1 MTITQ
6 MKYFSSIIKNK
17 SISMAAKENYV
28 SITSISKL
36 INDLESNYEIKLF
49 TKKRNSYILTEYGEQ
64 IYEKV
69 EKILSSY
76 EELEQTFE
84 EVKKKK
90 KIIIIGIAY
99 YLDFPLFHSFLY
111 FLIKN
116 KSNIEFKIK
125 YMRSDEVRT
134 KIEKNEID
142 IGFYLN
148 VESSNCYTENF
159 DYIALRKDKL
169 YYTIGEKHFLSNT
182 KTIHI
187 KKIKGLD
194 TALLER
200 QSGAMDYFKSNFENA
215 GLELNFFY
223 YPAQSHIINELLSG
237 NKGSIDSKGFLY
249 PDNRLIHLEIE
260 PNLFMQIKVGFN
272 RSNLK
277 IIKTVNFIN
286 ENFNEVF
293 NKGIQQI

>member
-6 MKYFSSIIKNK
+6 MKYFVSIIKNN
-17 SISMAAKENYV
+17 SITMAAKENYV

-49 TKKRNSYILTEYGEQ
+49 VKKRNSYILTEYGEQ

-69 EKILSSY
+69 KKTLSSY
-76 EELEQTFE
+76 YELKQTLEEI
-84 EVKKKK
+84 KKKK

-99 YLDFPLFHSFLY
+99 YLDFYIFHSFLY

-116 KSNIEFKIK
+116 KTNIEFKVL
-125 YMRSDEVRT
+125 YMRSNEVRT

-148 VESSNCYTENF
+148 IEDSNCYTESF
-159 DYIALRKDKL
+159 DYIILRKDKL
-169 YYTIGEKHFLSNT
+169 YYTVGEKHFLSNN
-182 KTIHI
+182 KTIS
-187 KKIKGLD
+187 KEKIKGLD

-200 QSGAMDYFKSNFENA
+200 QSGTMSYFKENFENV
-215 GLELNFFY
+215 GLKLNFFY
-223 YPAQSHIINELLSG
+223 YPAQSHVINELLSG

-249 PDNRLIHLEIE
+249 PDDRLIRLEIT
-260 PNLFMQIKVGFN
+260 PNLFMQIKLGFN
-272 RSNLK
+272 RNNLK
-277 IIKTVNFIN
+277 ILETIKFIN
-286 ENFNEVF
+286 ENFNEIF
-293 NKGIQQI
+293 IQGME

>member
-36 INDLESNYEIKLF
+36 IHDLESNYEIKLF
-49 TKKRNSYILTEYGEQ
+49 IKKRNSYILTEYGEQ
-64 IYEKV
+64 INEKV
-69 EKILSSY
+69 KKILLSY

-84 EVKKKK
+84 EIKKKK
-90 KIIIIGIAY
+90 KIIIVGIAY
-99 YLDFPLFHSFLY
+99 YLDFHIFHSFLY

-116 KSNIEFKIK
+116 KPDIEFKIL

-148 VESSNCYTENF
+148 VEGSNCYTEIF
-159 DYIALRKDKL
+159 DYIILRKDKL
-169 YYTIGEKHFLSNT
+169 YYTVAKSHFLSND
-182 KTIHI
+182 KTII
-187 KKIKGLD
+187 KEKIKGLD

-200 QSGAMDYFKSNFENA
+200 QSGTMNYFKENFINV

-223 YPAQSHIINELLSG
+223 YPAKSHIINELLSG
-237 NKGSIDSKGFLY
+237 SKGSLDSKGFLY

-260 PNLFMQIKVGFN
+260 PNLFMQIKLGFN
-272 RSNLK
+272 QNNLK
-277 IIKTVNFIN
+277 ILKIVSFIN
-286 ENFNEVF
+286 ENFNEIF
-293 NKGIQQI
+293 NEEMKK